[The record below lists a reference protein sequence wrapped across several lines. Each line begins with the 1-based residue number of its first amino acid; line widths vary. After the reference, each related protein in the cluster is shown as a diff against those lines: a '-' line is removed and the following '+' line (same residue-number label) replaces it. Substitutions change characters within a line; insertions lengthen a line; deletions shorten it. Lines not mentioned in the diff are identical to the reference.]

1 MRILLILISIGFI
14 TTVKADEIY
23 NLIKIPNLD
32 IYKIDTKNKIRYL
45 NTSNDFRIGLEKN
58 ITCARTDPNNLSNK
72 FLIIKKNLNSYSPSF
87 LKKNNI
93 RYLVMCENL
102 FISNINTG
110 GIPDTKKRTL
120 IIDINFNPKY
130 FERMIHHEIFHMIQ
144 KSNSKY
150 FDEEKWVSLNTE
162 DFEYAKCSTC
172 SDRLNLDL
180 YKNTEGFLTEYSK
193 SIPSEDMA
201 EVFSFLMT
209 DKAKVEVKSDDD
221 MILKNKIDF
230 IKSSLL
236 KIDSSFKF

>member
-1 MRILLILISIGFI
+1 MRILLILILITFI
-14 TTVKADEIY
+14 PAVKADEIY

-45 NTSNDFRIGLEKN
+45 NTSNDFRIGLKKN
-58 ITCARTDPNNLSNK
+58 ITCARTDSNNLSNK
-72 FLIIKKNLNSYSPSF
+72 FLIIEKNLNSYSHSF

-144 KSNSKY
+144 KSNSKF
-150 FDEEKWVSLNTE
+150 FDEKKWVSLNTE
-162 DFEYAKCSTC
+162 DFEYAECSTC

-209 DKAKVEVKSDDD
+209 DKSLVEDKSNND
-221 MILKNKIDF
+221 MILKNKINF

-236 KIDSSFKF
+236 KIDESFKF